1 MAAVADQRSWAQL
14 VAPSRWQVYVQT
26 DEGHSVYYTCR
37 YLVIYTLYNS
47 PVYNI
52 FKSPNTNTN
61 SACIIPVTASPF
73 LLSLSNSSISR
84 ANPQKGALL
93 LTFRAFHLG

>member
-61 SACIIPVTASPF
+61 SACLIPVKTLPLRRFFYLSQIAPF
-73 LLSLSNSSISR
+73 LVPIRKKALS
-84 ANPQKGALL
+84 
-93 LTFRAFHLG
+93 F